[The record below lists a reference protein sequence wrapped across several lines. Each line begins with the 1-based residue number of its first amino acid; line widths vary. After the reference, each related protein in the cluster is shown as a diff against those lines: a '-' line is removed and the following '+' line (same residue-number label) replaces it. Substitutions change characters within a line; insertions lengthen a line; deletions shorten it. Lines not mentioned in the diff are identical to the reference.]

1 MLRTALACLAI
12 LTAIPGAAYAHHGWG
27 TYDAEKPTTVDG
39 AIQTVRWRNPHI
51 EIDIKSAGKVW
62 TVVLGP
68 VPRVA
73 ARGLTTDDVKPGK
86 PLRVV
91 GYLRKDG
98 TPEVRAERI
107 IVSGKTVEMR

>member
-12 LTAIPGAAYAHHGWG
+12 VTAVPAVAYAHHGWG
-27 TYDAEKPTTVDG
+27 TYDAAKATSLDG
-39 AIQTVRWRNPHI
+39 VIDTVRWRNPHI
-51 EIDIKSAGKVW
+51 EIDIKSAGKIW

-86 PLRVV
+86 PLRVT

-98 TPEVRAERI
+98 TPEIRAERI
-107 IVSGKTVEMR
+107 VASGKTVEMR